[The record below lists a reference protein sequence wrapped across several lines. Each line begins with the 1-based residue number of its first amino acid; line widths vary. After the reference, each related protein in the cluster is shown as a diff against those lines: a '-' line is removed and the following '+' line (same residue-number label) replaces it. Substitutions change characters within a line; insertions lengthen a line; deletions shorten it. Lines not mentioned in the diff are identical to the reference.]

1 MRPGRLWGIPVR
13 VAFARMLRFRS
24 RAERGLSPPA
34 FEAAQLDI
42 WGSDFPALAASFQLN
57 LPASLPSQAESSEA
71 DAAAF
76 LMGQLRANPQLRRR
90 FPRALS
96 DGERGPFARFI
107 QHNGTKELGLSELA
121 LKKIRGAFR
130 RPPGKR
136 VRDIYLADPEL
147 QRLYPLGLLPMGQMH
162 FLGWL
167 TTHGRRDQRLT
178 DEEILWFLHEST
190 EDPVNGGCLT
200 YLLQPNWQQRFPLAL
215 TRQGWKEF
223 RHWIEA
229 SSGQL
234 FAASLPRRVP
244 SILSRPDQQSLEYS
258 VHLARPAAARVE
270 GVNILSH
277 FCNPSGIQQAAVWT
291 KEALERVGL
300 RTSCRDVPVP
310 SPVLPRDR
318 AQWLGLEVFP
328 FTILTHAGSP
338 YFLSAYPRSG
348 LFRRENV
355 YRIAYWAWELE
366 RVPDEWLEAAA
377 LVDEIWSPTQFV
389 VEAMRSRIS
398 RPVFQMLP
406 GVEVG
411 PIEAVSR
418 ASLGIPEKD
427 LVFLFMFDL
436 HSQLHR
442 KNPLSTIRAL
452 QKAFRRDDAA
462 TLVIKATGGDV
473 HVADMAALRQMCAT
487 EKVILVEEQMSRAR
501 AYGMI
506 ALCDCFIS
514 LHRSEGFGLGLAEA
528 MLMGKP
534 VIGTGYSGNLD
545 FMSREN
551 SMLVDYQ
558 LVQIEEDRPIYTR
571 GNFWAEPSIDH
582 AAFYLRYVYENRQ
595 EVAARAAQ
603 VQPALREKLSLQS
616 AGRRMAD
623 RLSQIAAARGN
634 NSLAK
639 SAVRP

>member
-1 MRPGRLWGIPVR
+1 
-13 VAFARMLRFRS
+13 MLRFRS
-24 RAERGLSPPA
+24 RAERGLAPPA
-34 FEAAQLDI
+34 FEAAPLDI
-42 WGSDFPALAASFQLN
+42 WENSFPALVGSLQLN
-57 LPASLPSQAESSEA
+57 LPAPVPRKAESSEA
-71 DAAAF
+71 QAAAF
-76 LMGQLRANPQLRRR
+76 LIGTLRANAQLRRR

-96 DGERGPFARFI
+96 EGERGRFARWL
-107 QHNGTKELGLSELA
+107 QHNGAQELGLSELA

-130 RPPGKR
+130 RRPGKR
-136 VRDIYLADPEL
+136 IEDIYVQDPEL
-147 QRLYPLGLLPMGQMH
+147 QRLYPLGLLPLGQMH

-178 DEEILWFLHEST
+178 DEEILWFLHESA
-190 EDPVNGGCLT
+190 EDPVPGLCLT
-200 YLLQPNWQQRFPLAL
+200 YLLQPDWQQRFPLAL
-215 TRQGWKEF
+215 SGHGWKEF
-223 RHWIEA
+223 RRSITA
-229 SSGQL
+229 SYGQE
-234 FAASLPRRVP
+234 FARILPRGVP
-244 SILSRPDQQSLEYS
+244 PVLSKPDQQSLEYS
-258 VHLARPAAARVE
+258 AHLVGPAGARIE

-277 FCNPSGIQQAAVWT
+277 FCNPSGIQQAALWT

-338 YFLSAYPRSG
+338 YFLSAYSRSG

-355 YRIAYWAWELE
+355 HRIAYWAWELE

-389 VEAMRSRIS
+389 VEAMRSKMS
-398 RPVFQMLP
+398 LPVLQMLP

-411 PIEAVSR
+411 PIEPVTR

-442 KNPLSTIRAL
+442 KNPLSTIRAF

-462 TLVIKATGGDV
+462 TLVIKVTGGDV
-473 HVADMAALRQMCAT
+473 HTADMAALRQMCET
-487 EKVILVEEQMSRAR
+487 DKVVLVEERMSRAR
-501 AYGMI
+501 SYGMI

-545 FMSREN
+545 FMNREN

-582 AAFYLRYVYENRQ
+582 AAFYLRYVYENRV

-623 RLSQIAAARGN
+623 RLSQIAAAKGN
-634 NSLAK
+634 NSLAN
-639 SAVRP
+639 SAIRP

>member
-1 MRPGRLWGIPVR
+1 M
-13 VAFARMLRFRS
+13 FRFRS
-24 RAERGLSPPA
+24 RAKRGLNPPT
-34 FEAAQLDI
+34 FEPAPLDI
-42 WGSDFPALAASFQLN
+42 WDSAFPALAATLQLD
-57 LPASLPSQAESSEA
+57 LPAPVPKQAEASEA
-71 DAAAF
+71 YAAAF
-76 LMGQLRANPQLRRR
+76 LLGLLRANLQFRRR

-96 DGERGPFARFI
+96 EGERGSFAQWIHRC
-107 QHNGTKELGLSELA
+107 GAKEFGLSDVA

-130 RPPGKR
+130 RRPGKR
-136 VRDIYLADPEL
+136 VQDIYLQDPEL
-147 QRLYPLGLLPMGQMH
+147 QRVYPLGLLPMGQLH
-162 FLGWL
+162 FFGWL

-178 DEEILWFLHEST
+178 DEEILWFLHESA
-190 EDPVNGGCLT
+190 EEPAGGLCRT
-200 YLLQPNWQQRFPLAL
+200 YLLQPAWQERFPLAL
-215 TRQGWKEF
+215 TRRGWKEF
-223 RHWIEA
+223 RRWIGGSYGRSLA
-229 SSGQL
+229 RR
-234 FAASLPRRVP
+234 LPRRVP
-244 SILSRPDQQSLEYS
+244 PILSKPEQQSLEYS
-258 VHLARPAAARVE
+258 VQVAGPAGARIE

-277 FCNPSGIQQAAVWT
+277 FCNPSGIQQAAMWT
-291 KEALERVGL
+291 KEGLQRAGL

-310 SPVLPRDR
+310 SPTLPGNRGE
-318 AQWLGLEVFP
+318 WLGLEVFP
-328 FTILTHAGSP
+328 ITILTHAGSP
-338 YFLSAYPRSG
+338 YFLSAYQRSG
-348 LFRRENV
+348 LFRRENI

-366 RVPDEWLEAAA
+366 RVPDEWVEASR

-389 VEAMRSRIS
+389 VEAMRSKFS
-398 RPVFQMLP
+398 QPVTHMLP

-411 PIEAVSR
+411 GVEPVSR
-418 ASLGIPEKD
+418 VSLRIPEND

-442 KNPLSTIRAL
+442 KNPLSTIRAF

-473 HVADMAALRQMCAT
+473 HKADLAALREMCTAD
-487 EKVILVEEQMSRAR
+487 KVILVEEQMSRAR

-558 LVQIEEDRPIYTR
+558 LVEIQEDRPIYTR

-582 AAFYLRYVYENRQ
+582 AAFYLRYVYENRL

-603 VQPALREKLSLQS
+603 VQPALRQKLSLEA
-616 AGRRMAD
+616 AGRRMAE
-623 RLSQIAAARGN
+623 RLSQIAAAGGN
-634 NSLAK
+634 NSLAN
-639 SAVRP
+639 SPVRP